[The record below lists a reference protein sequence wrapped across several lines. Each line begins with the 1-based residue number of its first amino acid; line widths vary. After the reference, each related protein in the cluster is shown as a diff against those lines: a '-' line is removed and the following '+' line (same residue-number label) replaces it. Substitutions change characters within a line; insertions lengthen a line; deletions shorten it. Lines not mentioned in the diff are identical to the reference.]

1 MACDLTRVGQAE
13 RCVVGVA
20 EVETGFDQGGIP
32 PDWRARDDKGVTA
45 GQAVCRKWPGVAGRM
60 PPAPRAARHRSNA
73 IIQLE
78 RASCP
83 HSER

>member
-1 MACDLTRVGQAE
+1 M
-13 RCVVGVA
+13 GVA

-83 HSER
+83 ALRALKFVSRLASPADL